1 MLYTDIDVSNLE
13 YKALSVQKNGG
24 RSVLVVMAP
33 GSSER
38 LHFQMSE
45 NEETNLQTAV
55 WGLSS
60 PIAGADASKRNFELA
75 IESPELLA
83 FLEALDEKNVQMAV
97 AQSQAWFRKD
107 LDRESIE
114 QMYMPIVKRPTKD
127 DQKPSVKVKVRVT
140 ERPTE
145 IFVRHSKT
153 EEYIDLTKGTPDD
166 LVRNAKCLAVVETTG
181 LWFMSRQFGM
191 SLNATNLMVSKPRR
205 MATGVDAFTFSTGVK
220 PRERKAEDTCD
231 PNSLKREANDAG
243 SNAEANKEENGEAC
257 KRRRP
262 ADDGESRFM

>member
-1 MLYTDIDVSNLE
+1 MYTDINVSNLE

-55 WGLSS
+55 WALSS

-83 FLEALDEKNVQMAV
+83 FLEALDEKNVQTAV

-127 DQKPSVKVKVRVT
+127 DQKPSMKVKVRVT
-140 ERPTE
+140 EKPTE
-145 IFVRHSKT
+145 IFVHHGKT
-153 EEYIDLTKGTPDD
+153 DGYIDYTKGTPDD
-166 LVRNAKCLAVVETTG
+166 LVRNAKCMAVVETTG

-191 SLNATNLMVSKPRR
+191 SLIATSLLVSKPRR
-205 MATGVDAFTFSTGVK
+205 MATGVDAFMFSSGVK
-220 PRERKAEDTCD
+220 PRERKAESSSE
-231 PNSLKREANDAG
+231 PNPLKREAEDAG
-243 SNAEANKEENGEAC
+243 GNTEGNGVDNTEARKTL
-257 KRRRP
+257 RTT
-262 ADDGESRFM
+262 DDGENRLM